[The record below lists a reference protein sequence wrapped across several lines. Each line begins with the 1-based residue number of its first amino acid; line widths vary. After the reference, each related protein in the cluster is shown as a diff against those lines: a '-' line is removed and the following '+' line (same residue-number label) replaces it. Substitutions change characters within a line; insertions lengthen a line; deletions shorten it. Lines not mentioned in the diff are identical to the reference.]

1 MRLAL
6 LTALTMTAL
15 PAFAD
20 DELIEE
26 GGELYAESCARC
38 HGDDLDGLLNYRG
51 SLEELRLRLEGE
63 TEDMPDFTDYFEPEE
78 IEALHAFLM
87 DAID

>member
-51 SLEELRLRLEGE
+51 SLEELRLRHEGE
-63 TEDMPDFTDYFEPEE
+63 PRPGPLETGR
-78 IEALHAFLM
+78 
-87 DAID
+87 IDDHPVRRRA